1 MLHRGCARLG
11 LPRGIMVLRQLG
23 DIRTGVCP
31 ETRVDDYAALPTQ
44 TLKRII
50 RDESHCTGA
59 ARALTVATFAVAC
72 AAATSRPLRRRVVS
86 RSAGRRASTAAQDHY
101 ALTARPL
108 VRE

>member
-1 MLHRGCARLG
+1 M
-11 LPRGIMVLRQLG
+11 MLRQLG

-59 ARALTVATFAVAC
+59 ARPLTVATFAVAC
-72 AAATSRPLRRRVVS
+72 AATSRPLRRRVVP
-86 RSAGRRASTAAQDHY
+86 AAPAASLHSCTGQLY
-101 ALTARPL
+101 ALTAAP
-108 VRE
+108 VGPE